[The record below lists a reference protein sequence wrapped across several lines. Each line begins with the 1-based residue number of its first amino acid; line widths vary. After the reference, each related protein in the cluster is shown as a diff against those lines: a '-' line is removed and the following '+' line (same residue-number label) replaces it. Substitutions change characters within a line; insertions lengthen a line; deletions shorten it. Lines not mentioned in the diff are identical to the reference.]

1 MIKHKKKIT
10 IERKEMSEGNKNLFD
25 SFMRSL
31 GGRKLT
37 EATKYNYRKDIEDF
51 IYYIDKEIPSITV
64 QDLKDYLNK
73 CKELGNGYSRLE
85 RRYRIVQSFYKYVV
99 GKKILEKDITKM
111 VKISN
116 YK

>member
-1 MIKHKKKIT
+1 MIKHKRKIT
-10 IERKEMSEGNKNLFD
+10 IERKEMSERNKNLFD

-31 GGRKLT
+31 SGRKLK
-37 EATKYNYRKDIEDF
+37 ENTKYNYKKDIEDF
-51 IYYIDKEIPSITV
+51 IYYIDKEIPDISV
-64 QDLKDYLNK
+64 QDLKNYLDK

-85 RRYRIVQSFYKYVV
+85 RRYRIVQSFYKYTVN
-99 GKKILEKDITKM
+99 KKLLEKDITKM

>member
-1 MIKHKKKIT
+1 MKKHKRKIT
-10 IERKEMSEGNKNLFD
+10 IDRKELSEGNKILFD

-31 GGRKLT
+31 GGRKLK

-51 IYYIDKEIPSITV
+51 IFYIDKDIKDITV
-64 QDLKDYLNK
+64 QDLRDYLDK
-73 CKELGNGYSRLE
+73 CKELGNGYARLE
-85 RRYRIVQSFYKYVV
+85 RRYRIVQSFYKYTVS
-99 GKKILEKDITKM
+99 KKLLEKDITKM